1 MSAAGEK
8 AAKQSTRECFK
19 KKTRE
24 LLKKINVST
33 SICARKQSNIS
44 LFCPNVDFYSTIQ
57 RQVIVFPKSLNCV
70 IICPMQQAQKT
81 QKVNLDNSKI
91 KMAIRAGIPLSITT
105 YTLPR
110 EMSEYMEEVLAAF
123 LSELG
128 QEHMETY
135 LKYCLNELVTNA
147 KKANTKRIYF
157 KEKNLDLFNDADY
170 EKGMQSFKE
179 DTLNNIRYYL
189 GLQKSGGL
197 YVKLILQMRNNKI
210 KIEVRNNAEL
220 TFREYKRMHDK
231 VSRAQQYTSVDQAMT
246 QIVDLSEG
254 AGLGII
260 IMILMLEKIG
270 LTEENFQILSENGE
284 TITRIILPINEKT
297 QRALNTA
304 SHEFVKI
311 IEEIPQFPESITKI
325 NRLIN
330 DSNSKM
336 SEIAM
341 AISSDVSLT
350 ADLLRLVNSVTFA
363 LASPCRSIADAVK
376 LVGIRGI
383 KNMLLSVGSIKQLD
397 NIGGKSQKTL
407 WVHAY
412 RVAFY
417 AYNLARNFCAS
428 DKEIIDD
435 SYICGLLHD
444 MGKLVFATAHPDFID
459 SIKDICRQRNI
470 STDIFEKLL
479 AGVNHS
485 EVGAL
490 IAEKWNFPD
499 IIITVIRHH
508 HEPDMAPPASKK
520 LTSLVYLA
528 DMISHYETHEVDYY
542 QFDLDVLKL
551 FGIGSETQLQKIS
564 GKLSSAFKVD

>member
-1 MSAAGEK
+1 
-8 AAKQSTRECFK
+8 
-19 KKTRE
+19 
-24 LLKKINVST
+24 
-33 SICARKQSNIS
+33 
-44 LFCPNVDFYSTIQ
+44 
-57 RQVIVFPKSLNCV
+57 
-70 IICPMQQAQKT
+70 MQQVQKT
-81 QKVNLDNSKI
+81 QKVSLDNSKI

-110 EMSEYMEEVLAAF
+110 EMSEYMEEVLASF

-128 QEHMETY
+128 QEHMGTY
-135 LKYCLNELVTNA
+135 LRYCLNELVTNA

-157 KEKNLDLFNDADY
+157 KEKNLNLFDDSDY
-170 EKGMQSFKE
+170 ERGMQNFKE
-179 DTLNNIRYYL
+179 ETLSNIRHYL
-189 GLQKSGGL
+189 AMQKLTGL
-197 YVKLILQMRNNKI
+197 YVKLILQTRNNRI
-210 KIEVRNNAEL
+210 KIEVRNNSVL

-231 VSRAQQYTSVDQAMT
+231 LSRAQQYTSVDQAMN
-246 QIVDLSEG
+246 QVIDQSEG

-297 QRALNTA
+297 QRELNTA
-304 SHEFVKI
+304 SHEFIKLI
-311 IEEIPQFPESITKI
+311 DDLPQFPESIMKI

-330 DSNSKM
+330 EPTTKM

-350 ADLLRLVNSVTFA
+350 TDLLRLVNSVVFA

-383 KNMLLSVGSIKQLD
+383 KNMLYSVGSVKQLEGM
-397 NIGGKSQKTL
+397 GGNSQKAL
-407 WVHAY
+407 WTHAY
-412 RVAFY
+412 QVAFY
-417 AYNLARNFCAS
+417 AYNLARNFCAAER
-428 DKEIIDD
+428 DIIDD

-444 MGKLVFATAHPDFID
+444 MGKLVFATAHPDFLD
-459 SIKDICRQRNI
+459 GIKDICKQRNI
-470 STDIFEKLL
+470 SADIFEKLI

-490 IAEKWNFPD
+490 IAEKWNFPE
-499 IIITVIRHH
+499 IVISVIRHH
-508 HEPDMAPPASKK
+508 HEPDMASPTTKK

-528 DMISHYETHEVDYY
+528 DMISHYQTHEVDYY
-542 QFDLDVLKL
+542 QFDLDVLKM
-551 FGIGSETQLQKIS
+551 FEISSEKQLQTIS
-564 GKLSSAFKVD
+564 EKLATAFSENE

>member
-1 MSAAGEK
+1 M
-8 AAKQSTRECFK
+8 QQ
-19 KKTRE
+19 
-24 LLKKINVST
+24 
-33 SICARKQSNIS
+33 KQSN
-44 LFCPNVDFYSTIQ
+44 
-57 RQVIVFPKSLNCV
+57 
-70 IICPMQQAQKT
+70 
-81 QKVNLDNSKI
+81 QKVSLDNSKI

-110 EMSEYMEEVLAAF
+110 EMSEYMESVLAAF
-123 LSELG
+123 LAELG
-128 QEHMETY
+128 QEHMESY

-157 KEKNLDLFNDADY
+157 REKKLDLFKDSDY
-170 EKGMQSFKE
+170 EEGMKNFKE
-179 DTLNNIRYYL
+179 DTINNIRYYL
-189 GLQKSGGL
+189 GLQKSSGL
-197 YVKLILQMRNNKI
+197 YVKLILQTRNNKI
-210 KIEVRNNAEL
+210 KIEVRNNSEL

-231 VSRAQQYTSVDQAMT
+231 LSRAQQYTSVDQAMS
-246 QIVDLSEG
+246 QVVDLSEG

-260 IMILMLEKIG
+260 IMILMLEKVG
-270 LTEENFQILSENGE
+270 LTEENFQILCENGE

-297 QRALNTA
+297 QRALNSA
-304 SHEFVKI
+304 SHEFI
-311 IEEIPQFPESITKI
+311 RLIDEIPQFPDSIIRI

-330 DSNSKM
+330 DPNSKM

-341 AISSDVSLT
+341 AISSDISLT
-350 ADLLRLVNSVTFA
+350 TDLLRLVNSVTFA

-383 KNMLLSVGSIKQLD
+383 KNMLLSVGSVKQL
-397 NIGGKSQKTL
+397 NGVGGASQKIL
-407 WVHAY
+407 WVHAN

-417 AYNLARNFCAS
+417 AYNLARNFCTN

-435 SYICGLLHD
+435 SYVCGLLHD
-444 MGKLVFATAHPDFID
+444 MGKLVFAAAHPDFING
-459 SIKDICRQRNI
+459 IKDVCRQRNI
-470 STDIFEKLL
+470 SPEIFEKLL

-490 IAEKWNFPD
+490 IAEKWNFPSV
-499 IIITVIRHH
+499 IISVIRHH
-508 HEPDMAPPASKK
+508 HEPDMAPPSVRK

-551 FGIGSETQLQKIS
+551 FGINSEGQLHTIS
-564 GKLSSAFKVD
+564 DKLSSAFKG

>member
-1 MSAAGEK
+1 M
-8 AAKQSTRECFK
+8 QSG
-19 KKTRE
+19 
-24 LLKKINVST
+24 
-33 SICARKQSNIS
+33 
-44 LFCPNVDFYSTIQ
+44 
-57 RQVIVFPKSLNCV
+57 
-70 IICPMQQAQKT
+70 
-81 QKVNLDNSKI
+81 QKVTLDISKI

-110 EMSEYMEEVLAAF
+110 EMSEYMEEVLASF

-128 QEHMETY
+128 QEHMGTY

-147 KKANTKRIYF
+147 KKANTKRLYF
-157 KEKNLDLFNDADY
+157 RDKKLDLFNDEEY
-170 EKGMQSFKE
+170 KRGMQNFKE

-189 GLQKSGGL
+189 NLQKQAGL
-197 YVKLILQMRNNKI
+197 YVKLILQTRNNRI
-210 KIEVRNNAEL
+210 KIEVRNNSEL
-220 TFREYKRMHDK
+220 TFSEYKRMHDK
-231 VSRAQQYTSVDQAMT
+231 LSRAQQYTSVDQAMT
-246 QIVDLSEG
+246 QIIDQSEG

-270 LTEENFQILSENGE
+270 LTEENFQILCENGE

-297 QRALNTA
+297 QRELNTA
-304 SHEFVKI
+304 SHEFIKLI
-311 IEEIPQFPESITKI
+311 DDIPQFPESIMKI

-350 ADLLRLVNSVTFA
+350 TDLLRLVNSVTFA

-383 KNMLLSVGSIKQLD
+383 KNMLLSVGSVKQLEGLGSD
-397 NIGGKSQKTL
+397 SRKPL
-407 WVHAY
+407 WTHAY

-417 AYNLARNFCAS
+417 SYNLARNFCAS
-428 DKEIIDD
+428 DKGIIDD
-435 SYICGLLHD
+435 SYLCGLLHD
-444 MGKLVFATAHPDFID
+444 MGKLVFATAHPDFI
-459 SIKDICRQRNI
+459 IGVKDICKQRNI
-470 STDIFEKLL
+470 STDIFEKLI

-485 EVGAL
+485 EIGAL

-499 IIITVIRHH
+499 VIISVIRHH
-508 HEPDMAPPASKK
+508 HEPDMAPPAIKK

-542 QFDLDVLKL
+542 QFDLDVLKM
-551 FGIGSETQLQKIS
+551 FKITSEAQLRTIS
-564 GKLSSAFKVD
+564 ERLSGAFKED

>member
-1 MSAAGEK
+1 
-8 AAKQSTRECFK
+8 
-19 KKTRE
+19 
-24 LLKKINVST
+24 
-33 SICARKQSNIS
+33 
-44 LFCPNVDFYSTIQ
+44 
-57 RQVIVFPKSLNCV
+57 
-70 IICPMQQAQKT
+70 MQQLQKK
-81 QKVNLDNSKI
+81 QKVSLDNSKI

-110 EMSEYMEEVLAAF
+110 EMSDYMEEVLASF

-157 KEKNLDLFNDADY
+157 NEKKLDLFNENDY
-170 EKGMQSFKE
+170 EKGMVRFKE
-179 DTLNNIRYYL
+179 ETLNNIRYYL
-189 GLQKSGGL
+189 GLQKQSGL
-197 YVKLILQMRNNKI
+197 YVKLILQTRNNRI
-210 KIEVRNNAEL
+210 KIEVRNNSEL
-220 TFREYKRMHDK
+220 TFKEYKRIHDK
-231 VSRAQQYTSVDQAMT
+231 LSRAQQYTSVDQAMN
-246 QIVDLSEG
+246 QVIDQSEG
-254 AGLGII
+254 AGLGIV

-270 LTEENFQILSENGE
+270 LTEENFQVLCENGE
-284 TITRIILPINEKT
+284 TITRILLPINDKT
-297 QRALNTA
+297 QRELNTA
-304 SHEFVKI
+304 SHEFVRLI
-311 IEEIPQFPESITKI
+311 DTIPQFPESIMKI

-336 SEIAM
+336 SEIAK

-350 ADLLRLVNSVTFA
+350 TDLLRVVNSVTFA

-383 KNMLLSVGSIKQLD
+383 KNMLLSVGSEHQLQG
-397 NIGGKSQKTL
+397 IGGSSQEFL
-407 WVHAY
+407 WTHAY

-428 DKEIIDD
+428 EKEIIDD
-435 SYICGLLHD
+435 SYVCGLLHD
-444 MGKLVFATAHPDFID
+444 IGKLVFATAHPDFIL
-459 SIKDICRQRNI
+459 SATEICKQRNI

-499 IIITVIRHH
+499 VIISVIRHH
-508 HEPDMAPPASKK
+508 HEPDMASPNTKK
-520 LTSLVYLA
+520 LTSLIYLA
-528 DMISHYETHEVDYY
+528 DMISHYETNEVDYY
-542 QFDLDVLKL
+542 QFDLDVLKT
-551 FGIGSETQLQKIS
+551 FNIQSESQLRKIS
-564 GKLSSAFKVD
+564 EKLSAAFKSD

>member
-1 MSAAGEK
+1 
-8 AAKQSTRECFK
+8 
-19 KKTRE
+19 
-24 LLKKINVST
+24 
-33 SICARKQSNIS
+33 
-44 LFCPNVDFYSTIQ
+44 
-57 RQVIVFPKSLNCV
+57 
-70 IICPMQQAQKT
+70 MQQT
-81 QKVNLDNSKI
+81 QKVSLDNSKI

-110 EMSEYMEEVLAAF
+110 EMAVYMEEVLSSF

-135 LKYCLNELVTNA
+135 LRYCLNELVTNA

-157 KEKNLDLFNDADY
+157 KEKNLDLFDDADY
-170 EKGMQSFKE
+170 ELGMKTFKE
-179 DTLNNIRYYL
+179 DTLGNIKHYL
-189 GLQKSGGL
+189 AMQKLTGL
-197 YVKLILQMRNNKI
+197 YVKLILQTRNNRI
-210 KIEVRNNAEL
+210 KIEVRNNSIL

-231 VSRAQQYTSVDQAMT
+231 LSRAQQYTSVDQAMN

-270 LTEENFQILSENGE
+270 LTEENFQILCENGE

-297 QRALNTA
+297 QRALGMA
-304 SHEFVKI
+304 SREFIKI
-311 IEEIPQFPESITKI
+311 IDEIPQFPESIMKVT
-325 NRLIN
+325 RLIN

-336 SEIAM
+336 STIAM

-350 ADLLRLVNSVTFA
+350 TDLLRLVNSVTFA

-383 KNMLLSVGSIKQLD
+383 KNMLLSVGSVKQLD
-397 NIGGKSQKTL
+397 GLGGDSQKAL
-407 WVHAY
+407 WTHAN

-417 AYNLARNFCAS
+417 SYNLARNFCAS

-435 SYICGLLHD
+435 SYVCGLLHD
-444 MGKLVFATAHPDFID
+444 MGKLVFATVHPKFINN
-459 SIKDICRQRNI
+459 IKEICQQRNI
-470 STDIFEKLL
+470 SQDVFEKLL

-485 EVGAL
+485 EIGAL

-499 IIITVIRHH
+499 IIISVIRHH
-508 HEPDMAPPASKK
+508 HEPDMASPTAKK

-528 DMISHYETHEVDYY
+528 DMLAHYEIREVDYY
-542 QFDLDVLKL
+542 QFDLDVLKM
-551 FGIGSETQLQKIS
+551 FKIGNEAQLAKIS
-564 GKLSSAFKVD
+564 EKLKAAFKED

>member
-1 MSAAGEK
+1 MQP
-8 AAKQSTRECFK
+8 QS
-19 KKTRE
+19 
-24 LLKKINVST
+24 
-33 SICARKQSNIS
+33 
-44 LFCPNVDFYSTIQ
+44 P
-57 RQVIVFPKSLNCV
+57 
-70 IICPMQQAQKT
+70 
-81 QKVNLDNSKI
+81 QKVSLDKSKI

-110 EMSEYMEEVLAAF
+110 EMSEYMENVLAAF

-128 QEHMETY
+128 QEHMCTY

-157 KEKNLDLFNDADY
+157 KEKNLDLFNDSDY
-170 EKGMQSFKE
+170 EEGMKTFKE

-197 YVKLILQMRNNKI
+197 YVKLILQTRNNRI

-231 VSRAQQYTSVDQAMT
+231 LSRAQQYTSMDQAMS
-246 QIVDLSEG
+246 QVVDQSEG

-270 LTEENFQILSENGE
+270 LTEENFQILNENGE
-284 TITRIILPINEKT
+284 TITRILLPINEKT
-297 QRALNTA
+297 QRELNTA
-304 SHEFVKI
+304 SHDFVKLI
-311 IEEIPQFPESITKI
+311 DEIPQFPESIMKI

-330 DSNSKM
+330 DSNSKL
-336 SEIAM
+336 SDIAM

-350 ADLLRLVNSVTFA
+350 TDLLRLVNSVTFA

-376 LVGIRGI
+376 LVGIKGI
-383 KNMLLSVGSIKQLD
+383 KNLLLSVGSEQQLRGL
-397 NIGGKSQKTL
+397 GGASQRQV

-412 RVAFY
+412 QVAFY
-417 AYNLARNFCAS
+417 SYNLARNFCAS
-428 DKEIIDD
+428 DKDIIDD

-444 MGKLVFATAHPDFID
+444 MGKLVFATAHPDFMNNANE
-459 SIKDICRQRNI
+459 ICRSRNI
-470 STDIFEKLL
+470 SMDVFEKLI

-499 IIITVIRHH
+499 MIISVIRHH
-508 HEPDMAPPASKK
+508 HEPDLAPPATKR

-542 QFDLDVLKL
+542 QFDLDVLKM
-551 FGIGSETQLQKIS
+551 FGISSEAQLRKIS
-564 GKLSSAFKVD
+564 DKLSAAFKVD